1 MRTLIGHAVGSIGK
15 MRPQQMPTPP
25 CADPVHD
32 ARATVI
38 DWLLAVLPLA
48 FAVSSRLKIVPM
60 AVLVVIGAARL
71 LRDPATRRIGWGA
84 RWVIAAVSL
93 RLAYDIGN
101 VVAHHIGWAPLD
113 LPAQTLA
120 FLAIAALFARPV
132 DRRILA
138 AGTGVTAAVLGL
150 ACLYQR
156 YLLGIDRPYGLNG
169 GEWAAIEFAMYL
181 LVMVLLSLLEVM
193 RPQNSRRA
201 RWLHGA
207 AAVLGLYGAVLTQ
220 SRGPLLAFGPVC
232 CALVLWSGWQSG
244 HWRRAVLTLG
254 CVVVGMLAVTLS
266 LQREMVVRLAAVPHE
281 MATLSP
287 QHTHGAIRERL
298 EMWTVA
304 WRAFE
309 AHPLAGIGLDQFGAY
324 VQQQAAQGRAS
335 IAIARYVHPHSE
347 YFESMVAGGLPALV
361 VLGLFLGVPLGFFL
375 RRLSDPD
382 PAVRF
387 AAAGGAATVTLYGLC
402 AFSDNVFYRAMPH
415 SLYLFIV
422 LGGAMDISRRTAHP
436 IPPDR

>member
-1 MRTLIGHAVGSIGK
+1 MRTK
-15 MRPQQMPTPP
+15 QMPTTSASPAP
-25 CADPVHD
+25 H
-32 ARATVI
+32 ARAMAL
-38 DWLLAVLPLA
+38 DWLLAVLPLG
-48 FAVSSRLKIVPM
+48 FAMSSRLKIVPM
-60 AVLVVIGAARL
+60 AVLAVIGAARL
-71 LRDPATRRIGWGA
+71 LRDPATRRIAWGA

-93 RLAYDIGN
+93 RLVYDIGN
-101 VVAHHIGWAPLD
+101 VLAHRLGWAPLD
-113 LPAQTLA
+113 LPSQTLA
-120 FLAIAALFARPV
+120 FIAIAAVFARPV
-132 DRRILA
+132 DRRILT
-138 AGTGVTAAVLGL
+138 AGTGATAVVLGL

-156 YLLGIDRPYGLNG
+156 YVMGVDRPYGLNG

-181 LVMVLLSLLEVM
+181 LVMVLLSLLEMM
-193 RPQNSRRA
+193 RPQNTRGA

-207 AAVLGLYGAVLTQ
+207 AAMLGLYGAILTQ

-232 CALVLWSGWQSG
+232 FALVLWSGWQSG
-244 HWRRAVLTLG
+244 HWRRAALTLG
-254 CVVVGMLAVTLS
+254 CVVAGMLVVTLS
-266 LQREMVVRLAAVPHE
+266 LQREMVMRLAAVPHE
-281 MATLSP
+281 MTTLSS

-309 AHPLAGIGLDQFGAY
+309 THPLAGIGLDQFGTY

-335 IAIARYVHPHSE
+335 AAIARYVHPHSE
-347 YFESMVAGGLPALV
+347 YFESIVAGGLPALV

-375 RRLSDPD
+375 RRLCDSDP
-382 PAVRF
+382 AIRF
-387 AAAGGAATVTLYGLC
+387 AAAGGAATVALYGLC

-436 IPPDR
+436 TPPDH